1 MVAHLSPHT
10 MGYNDELNMRVVARH
25 QEILDK
31 VASMQLE
38 AEQQA
43 PNNPNVAEARQLIE
57 TLFGKNALPPL
68 PVKESFAPP
77 DISNPFAEISL
88 EDLESPQER
97 MSRLSKSLT
106 AGGLTKAERVNVMR
120 EIKQL
125 RTQIQE

>member
-1 MVAHLSPHT
+1 
-10 MGYNDELNMRVVARH
+10 MGYNDDLNMRVMARH

-77 DISNPFAEISL
+77 VISNPFAEISV
-88 EDLESPQER
+88 EDLESPQEQ
-97 MSRLSKSLT
+97 MARLSNSLT
-106 AGGLTKAERVNVMR
+106 AGGLSKTERIDVVR
-120 EIKQL
+120 KIKQL

>member
-1 MVAHLSPHT
+1 

-31 VASMQLE
+31 VTSMQLE

-57 TLFGKNALPPL
+57 TLFGKNVLPPL

-97 MSRLSKSLT
+97 MSRLSRSLT
-106 AGGLTKAERVNVMR
+106 AGGLSKAERVNVMQ

-125 RTQIQE
+125 RAQIQE